1 MPAIQSVEKCVAE
14 LNARGYELTKLQS
27 ASEHT
32 ICTELD
38 GTIWGYP
45 KDMHWFAPGEE
56 IYSLPVACLN
66 AMSLDWEIRT
76 GFRSVEPIEIDGVI
90 ETREIAALVAAKE
103 TKLPEGSELLNFIR
117 SSCLQIWS

>member
-66 AMSLDWEIRT
+66 AMSLDC
-76 GFRSVEPIEIDGVI
+76 
-90 ETREIAALVAAKE
+90 EIAALVAAKE